1 MRVVQCIRLLG
12 LSMAV
17 LLSQSA
23 FSSESFNDWFDR
35 FKDTAT
41 DAELHEFL
49 YAMPKGGDL
58 HQHLSGSI
66 FPEWWWRLALRRDA
80 HGIEYYA
87 KTQINDCS
95 DTSPSAIRP
104 APYALLYQTIA
115 RHRLEALSDCE
126 RSEFL
131 PLREFSESQQTAWM
145 NGIWLDKPSEGRE
158 AFFETHWQRLGDLTA
173 NPWIIAEALALHM
186 KAFAAEGLIY
196 LEPQVTLMGYLDI
209 DGRAVPP
216 EDVAAVIRK
225 RVTQPDVL
233 ALNLTIRF
241 QQAVLRFLPDAE
253 SKIAEAYRIAS
264 RESEWVAINLV
275 GREDDE
281 RGHPKRFLETFLK
294 LRRTHPGIR
303 LSIHAGESEFANSN
317 IRDTLLLGADRIGH
331 GLNLLSD
338 PDTLRSM
345 RFGPHLVEI
354 NLISNLLLEY
364 VETFDHH
371 PFPELLRIGV
381 PVALSTDDRGMWDS
395 SMTDEYFVAVKTF
408 QLSWAEIKRLSEN
421 SLRFAFVEEPVRQAL
436 LADYA
441 QKIKAFEFKWQ
452 MQGAGL
458 SESAGVSPKR
468 GFVCRKYALCALP

>member
-1 MRVVQCIRLLG
+1 MMRVVQCIRLLG

-145 NGIWLDKPSEGRE
+145 NGIWLDKPQPPHS
-158 AFFETHWQRLGDLTA
+158 FQGDIPLT
-173 NPWIIAEALALHM
+173 
-186 KAFAAEGLIY
+186 K
-196 LEPQVTLMGYLDI
+196 
-209 DGRAVPP
+209 
-216 EDVAAVIRK
+216 
-225 RVTQPDVL
+225 
-233 ALNLTIRF
+233 
-241 QQAVLRFLPDAE
+241 
-253 SKIAEAYRIAS
+253 
-264 RESEWVAINLV
+264 
-275 GREDDE
+275 
-281 RGHPKRFLETFLK
+281 
-294 LRRTHPGIR
+294 
-303 LSIHAGESEFANSN
+303 
-317 IRDTLLLGADRIGH
+317 
-331 GLNLLSD
+331 
-338 PDTLRSM
+338 
-345 RFGPHLVEI
+345 
-354 NLISNLLLEY
+354 
-364 VETFDHH
+364 
-371 PFPELLRIGV
+371 
-381 PVALSTDDRGMWDS
+381 
-395 SMTDEYFVAVKTF
+395 KTF
-408 QLSWAEIKRLSEN
+408 PAD
-421 SLRFAFVEEPVRQAL
+421 AFCAW
-436 LADYA
+436 
-441 QKIKAFEFKWQ
+441 KFEF
-452 MQGAGL
+452 
-458 SESAGVSPKR
+458 
-468 GFVCRKYALCALP
+468 